1 MQVFTATLNQMLV
14 LFIFMALGFFLNKKR
29 LLPLDDSVVLSK
41 LETYAFVPCL
51 VFSVFYKYC
60 TVENFKQKW
69 TYMLYGAAVM
79 AVSLPIGIVLAKF
92 FAKDGYL
99 KKIYTYS
106 FAVAN
111 FSFMGNAVVL
121 GVFGEKVLFDYMIF
135 TLPLNLYVYSIGTA
149 SLIPTEKGG
158 KLSVKTF
165 VNPIFIALILGAVC
179 GLLAVPLPKF
189 ITTAISSAG
198 ACMSPLAMLLTGFVI
213 GEYSLKTLASDK
225 KVYLA
230 SVIRLIILPSAFM
243 AVLLLLKTDKDI
255 IRVALCATAMP
266 LGLNTVVFPAAYGG
280 DTTPGAGMALEKS
293 RRLRLPSIRSKVK
306 PVEIFSVGDINADIS
321 LCGLKGSPTR
331 VLKTFENDSGR
342 RSCTFISPEKT
353 AEKIRSGHPDAVLW
367 GSDIKSKA
375 LAPQVAAL
383 LNTGLCADCTSL
395 ETDGE
400 TLYMYRPACSGNIIA
415 KIKCETKPPMATV
428 RTAEEEQNKIIIGIG
443 YGARERIA
451 EIKKFAE
458 KINAGIAATRK
469 IVDSDYLPYELQV
482 GLTGKTVNPDVY
494 IAVGISGAVHHIAGI
509 KRLGTVIAINTDK
522 DAPIFKYADFGIVS
536 YCEV

>member
-1 MQVFTATLNQMLV
+1 MQVFTATLNQMIV

-79 AVSLPIGIVLAKF
+79 AASLPIGIVLAKF

-179 GLLAVPLPKF
+179 GLLSVPLPKF

-280 DTTPGAGMALEKS
+280 DTTPGAGMALVS
-293 RRLRLPSIRSKVK
+293 HLISVITIPVMFSI
-306 PVEIFSVGDINADIS
+306 
-321 LCGLKGSPTR
+321 
-331 VLKTFENDSGR
+331 
-342 RSCTFISPEKT
+342 FI
-353 AEKIRSGHPDAVLW
+353 
-367 GSDIKSKA
+367 
-375 LAPQVAAL
+375 
-383 LNTGLCADCTSL
+383 
-395 ETDGE
+395 
-400 TLYMYRPACSGNIIA
+400 
-415 KIKCETKPPMATV
+415 
-428 RTAEEEQNKIIIGIG
+428 
-443 YGARERIA
+443 
-451 EIKKFAE
+451 
-458 KINAGIAATRK
+458 
-469 IVDSDYLPYELQV
+469 
-482 GLTGKTVNPDVY
+482 
-494 IAVGISGAVHHIAGI
+494 
-509 KRLGTVIAINTDK
+509 
-522 DAPIFKYADFGIVS
+522 
-536 YCEV
+536 

>member
-179 GLLAVPLPKF
+179 GLLSVPLLKF

-213 GEYSLKTLASDK
+213 GGYSLKTLASDK

-280 DTTPGAGMALEKS
+280 DTTPGAGMALVS
-293 RRLRLPSIRSKVK
+293 HLISVITIPVMFSI
-306 PVEIFSVGDINADIS
+306 
-321 LCGLKGSPTR
+321 
-331 VLKTFENDSGR
+331 
-342 RSCTFISPEKT
+342 FI
-353 AEKIRSGHPDAVLW
+353 
-367 GSDIKSKA
+367 
-375 LAPQVAAL
+375 
-383 LNTGLCADCTSL
+383 
-395 ETDGE
+395 
-400 TLYMYRPACSGNIIA
+400 
-415 KIKCETKPPMATV
+415 
-428 RTAEEEQNKIIIGIG
+428 
-443 YGARERIA
+443 
-451 EIKKFAE
+451 
-458 KINAGIAATRK
+458 
-469 IVDSDYLPYELQV
+469 
-482 GLTGKTVNPDVY
+482 
-494 IAVGISGAVHHIAGI
+494 
-509 KRLGTVIAINTDK
+509 
-522 DAPIFKYADFGIVS
+522 
-536 YCEV
+536 

>member
-60 TVENFKQKW
+60 TVGNFKQKW

-179 GLLAVPLPKF
+179 GLLSVPLPKF

-280 DTTPGAGMALEKS
+280 DTTPGAGMALVS
-293 RRLRLPSIRSKVK
+293 HLISVITIPVMFSI
-306 PVEIFSVGDINADIS
+306 
-321 LCGLKGSPTR
+321 
-331 VLKTFENDSGR
+331 
-342 RSCTFISPEKT
+342 FI
-353 AEKIRSGHPDAVLW
+353 
-367 GSDIKSKA
+367 
-375 LAPQVAAL
+375 
-383 LNTGLCADCTSL
+383 
-395 ETDGE
+395 
-400 TLYMYRPACSGNIIA
+400 
-415 KIKCETKPPMATV
+415 
-428 RTAEEEQNKIIIGIG
+428 
-443 YGARERIA
+443 
-451 EIKKFAE
+451 
-458 KINAGIAATRK
+458 
-469 IVDSDYLPYELQV
+469 
-482 GLTGKTVNPDVY
+482 
-494 IAVGISGAVHHIAGI
+494 
-509 KRLGTVIAINTDK
+509 
-522 DAPIFKYADFGIVS
+522 
-536 YCEV
+536 

>member
-60 TVENFKQKW
+60 TVENFKRKW

-179 GLLAVPLPKF
+179 GLLSVPLPKF

-280 DTTPGAGMALEKS
+280 DTTPGAGMALVS
-293 RRLRLPSIRSKVK
+293 HLISIITI
-306 PVEIFSVGDINADIS
+306 PVMFSIFI
-321 LCGLKGSPTR
+321 
-331 VLKTFENDSGR
+331 
-342 RSCTFISPEKT
+342 
-353 AEKIRSGHPDAVLW
+353 
-367 GSDIKSKA
+367 
-375 LAPQVAAL
+375 
-383 LNTGLCADCTSL
+383 
-395 ETDGE
+395 
-400 TLYMYRPACSGNIIA
+400 
-415 KIKCETKPPMATV
+415 
-428 RTAEEEQNKIIIGIG
+428 
-443 YGARERIA
+443 
-451 EIKKFAE
+451 
-458 KINAGIAATRK
+458 
-469 IVDSDYLPYELQV
+469 
-482 GLTGKTVNPDVY
+482 
-494 IAVGISGAVHHIAGI
+494 
-509 KRLGTVIAINTDK
+509 
-522 DAPIFKYADFGIVS
+522 
-536 YCEV
+536 

>member
-41 LETYAFVPCL
+41 LETYAFVQCL

-179 GLLAVPLPKF
+179 GLLSVPLPKF

-213 GEYSLKTLASDK
+213 GGYSLKTLASDK

-280 DTTPGAGMALEKS
+280 DTTPGAGMTLVS
-293 RRLRLPSIRSKVK
+293 HLISVITIPVMFSI
-306 PVEIFSVGDINADIS
+306 
-321 LCGLKGSPTR
+321 
-331 VLKTFENDSGR
+331 
-342 RSCTFISPEKT
+342 FI
-353 AEKIRSGHPDAVLW
+353 
-367 GSDIKSKA
+367 
-375 LAPQVAAL
+375 
-383 LNTGLCADCTSL
+383 
-395 ETDGE
+395 
-400 TLYMYRPACSGNIIA
+400 
-415 KIKCETKPPMATV
+415 
-428 RTAEEEQNKIIIGIG
+428 
-443 YGARERIA
+443 
-451 EIKKFAE
+451 
-458 KINAGIAATRK
+458 
-469 IVDSDYLPYELQV
+469 
-482 GLTGKTVNPDVY
+482 
-494 IAVGISGAVHHIAGI
+494 
-509 KRLGTVIAINTDK
+509 
-522 DAPIFKYADFGIVS
+522 
-536 YCEV
+536 

>member
-121 GVFGEKVLFDYMIF
+121 GVFGERVLFDYMIF

-149 SLIPTEKGG
+149 SLIPAEKGG
-158 KLSVKTF
+158 KISVKTF

-179 GLLAVPLPKF
+179 GLLSVPLPKF

-213 GEYSLKTLASDK
+213 GEYNLKTLASDK

-280 DTTPGAGMALEKS
+280 DTTPGAGMALVS
-293 RRLRLPSIRSKVK
+293 HLISVITIPVMFSI
-306 PVEIFSVGDINADIS
+306 
-321 LCGLKGSPTR
+321 
-331 VLKTFENDSGR
+331 
-342 RSCTFISPEKT
+342 FI
-353 AEKIRSGHPDAVLW
+353 
-367 GSDIKSKA
+367 
-375 LAPQVAAL
+375 
-383 LNTGLCADCTSL
+383 
-395 ETDGE
+395 
-400 TLYMYRPACSGNIIA
+400 
-415 KIKCETKPPMATV
+415 
-428 RTAEEEQNKIIIGIG
+428 
-443 YGARERIA
+443 
-451 EIKKFAE
+451 
-458 KINAGIAATRK
+458 
-469 IVDSDYLPYELQV
+469 
-482 GLTGKTVNPDVY
+482 
-494 IAVGISGAVHHIAGI
+494 
-509 KRLGTVIAINTDK
+509 
-522 DAPIFKYADFGIVS
+522 
-536 YCEV
+536 